1 MRAPVEARKPV
12 ARLIREARNIYHDS
26 DTLMEYVK
34 EITHFYSSETKTGEE
49 ILQQLYEDVRVMV
62 LSYEQARLFSDY
74 DKDHEKAQQFGV
86 GYSTDKKFLDD
97 MWGIAEALHY
107 LFYITSRMKVFLSL
121 DMLCDL
127 NLKRVELRNQT
138 QRLVFTK
145 RQEEELK
152 EHGYS
157 SFIKTVHDATI
168 LYYEGEGYNRHQ
180 MHHGTQIQ
188 PPLPEDIDV
197 LTWESLHN
205 EKGEL
210 KNEKDKQALKSFH
223 NARDFNNFIVQCYK
237 PDGTLKDI
245 DGVISAFNNYRIN
258 EDWVINKPN
267 VKPLG
272 EFLIRY
278 KLVYCVLRTVQRHIE
293 DLRNEIKT
301 KKK

>member
-121 DMLCDL
+121 DML
-127 NLKRVELRNQT
+127 
-138 QRLVFTK
+138 
-145 RQEEELK
+145 
-152 EHGYS
+152 YS
-157 SFIKTVHDATI
+157 VA
-168 LYYEGEGYNRHQ
+168 
-180 MHHGTQIQ
+180 
-188 PPLPEDIDV
+188 
-197 LTWESLHN
+197 
-205 EKGEL
+205 
-210 KNEKDKQALKSFH
+210 
-223 NARDFNNFIVQCYK
+223 
-237 PDGTLKDI
+237 
-245 DGVISAFNNYRIN
+245 
-258 EDWVINKPN
+258 
-267 VKPLG
+267 
-272 EFLIRY
+272 
-278 KLVYCVLRTVQRHIE
+278 
-293 DLRNEIKT
+293 
-301 KKK
+301 